1 MTTKHRT
8 GSLDTCFFSP
18 VKIDGLNGI
27 QAMGLGP
34 MAVHPEFQRRG
45 IGSALVT
52 EGLNQP
58 QVSGCVV
65 IVVVGHAEYYPRF
78 GFSPAGKH
86 GLKVPWDGVPED
98 VFMVKF
104 TKNDHDGVVGGTE
117 KYSKEFNDAV

>member
-1 MTTKHRT
+1 
-8 GSLDTCFFSP
+8 
-18 VKIDGLNGI
+18 
-27 QAMGLGP
+27 MGLGP

-45 IGSALVT
+45 IVSALVT
-52 EGLNQP
+52 EGLNQL
-58 QVSGCVV
+58 QVSGCIV

-86 GLKVPWDGVPED
+86 GLKCPWGGVPED